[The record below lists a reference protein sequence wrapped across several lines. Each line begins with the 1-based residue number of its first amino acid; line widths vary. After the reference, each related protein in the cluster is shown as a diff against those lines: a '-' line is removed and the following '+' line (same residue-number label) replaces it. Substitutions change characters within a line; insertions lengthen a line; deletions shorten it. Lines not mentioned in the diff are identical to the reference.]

1 MDTGARRAVPAKQPL
16 TGAPDLARQAPGFV
30 QALRIR
36 IRLWRNR
43 QIASPRFRSLLSRLP
58 LLSAISHRKANNLF
72 RLTSGFVHAQILLAC
87 VKCGLFEALEEKA
100 LTCSA
105 LALRC
110 GLPLEHMQSLLKQA
124 RRLDLVLAIE
134 PDHWLLTD
142 AGTVLAAD
150 RGLREMIRH
159 HEMLYRDLADPS
171 VLFRSDPRDTELR
184 RYWSYVREQDP
195 AKMGGDAVA
204 PYSALM
210 RESQAMLADCILAS
224 WDFRPYRRLLDIGGG
239 EGAFL
244 AAVGTRYPHLRLAL
258 FDLPA
263 VTDLASRHLRDSR
276 LSARSELHGG
286 DFSIDVIPNTSD
298 CVTLIRILCDHD
310 DDRAEQI
317 LSNLHGHLAPGTQL
331 IIAEA
336 TAGESE
342 GGKLAALYFDA
353 YFAAM
358 GSGRCRSPQE
368 IQHLLLRSGF
378 RSVRTAPTTNP
389 LLATIVAGI
398 R

>member
-1 MDTGARRAVPAKQPL
+1 MGPGTRRTVPAKLPL
-16 TGAPDLARQAPGFV
+16 RGAPDLAGHAPGFL
-30 QALRIR
+30 QALRIW

-43 QIASPRFRSLLSRLP
+43 QIASARFRSLLSRLP
-58 LLSAISHRKANNLF
+58 LLSAISHRKANSLF

-87 VKCGLFEALEEKA
+87 VKCGLFEALEGKA

-124 RRLDLVLAIE
+124 QRLDLVLAIK

-150 RGLREMIRH
+150 RGLGEMIRH

-171 VLFRSDPRDTELR
+171 ALFRSDRPDTELR

-195 AKMGGDAVA
+195 AAMRGDAVA

-224 WDFRPYRRLLDIGGG
+224 WDFGPYRRLLDVGGG

-263 VTDLASRHLRDSR
+263 VTDLAGRHLRDIG
-276 LSARSELHGG
+276 LSERTEIHGG
-286 DFSIDVIPNTSD
+286 DFSVDAIPNSSD
-298 CVTLIRILCDHD
+298 CVTLIRVLCDHD
-310 DDRAEQI
+310 DDRAAQI
-317 LSNLHGHLAPGTQL
+317 LSNLYTHLAPGTNV

-336 TAGESE
+336 MAGESE

-358 GSGRCRSPQE
+358 GSGRCRTPQE
-368 IQHLLLRSGF
+368 IRHLLLHSGF
-378 RSVRTAPTTNP
+378 RAVRTVATSNP
-389 LLATIVAGI
+389 LLATIVVCA